1 MPNSQKIRHS
11 LSSAQSGMWFA
22 QQLDPLNPIYNT
34 GEYIEINGNINHEIF
49 ELAVR
54 KVVKEAE
61 ALHVR
66 FEEDEIGPWQVIEG
80 SSTFHMHF
88 IDVRKEENP
97 EEAAKVWMKNDLSVP
112 IDLKEDKLFTEALI
126 QVENNRFFWYQ
137 RIHHIVMDGYGFS
150 LLSQKVA
157 NEYTSLIEET
167 NKNEKPFGSLAK
179 IVQEDNEYRESKQF
193 QEDRTFWLEKFA
205 DEPEVISLAERA
217 PRTSNGFLRETA
229 YLSNAS
235 TKTLLEDINISLTS
249 WPEFVV
255 AVTSIYMHKLTGAN
269 DIVLGLPMMGRL
281 GSVSIHTPSMV
292 MNLVPL
298 RLKLTPNITFA
309 ELIQQV
315 SKEIRDVRRHHKYRH
330 EELRRDLKLLGENQR
345 LFGPLVNVM
354 PFDYG
359 LNFAGNRGITHN
371 LSAGPVD
378 DLSIN
383 VYKRFDENEL
393 MIHFDANPEVY
404 NGAKLALHK
413 ERFMSL
419 LELVINNYHKDEPI
433 GKINITLPEENH
445 KVLLEWNETKKAEEL
460 INLPILFEK
469 QVQKIQ
475 IK

>member
-34 GEYIEINGNINHEIF
+34 GEYVEINGNIHQEIF

-54 KVVKEAE
+54 KVVIEAE

-66 FEEDEIGPWQVIEG
+66 FEEDEIGPWQVIEE
-80 SSTFHMHF
+80 SQFYMHF

-97 EEAAKVWMKNDLSVP
+97 EEAAKVWMKNDLSMPV
-112 IDLKEDKLFTEALI
+112 DLKKDILFTEALI

-167 NKNEKPFGSLAK
+167 NKNEKPFGSLTK
-179 IVQEDNEYRESKQF
+179 VVQEDIEYRESKQF

-205 DEPEVISLAERA
+205 DEPEVVSLAERA
-217 PRTSNGFLRETA
+217 PRTSNGFSRETA
-229 YLSNAS
+229 YLSSSS

-249 WPEFVV
+249 WPEFIV
-255 AVTSIYMHKLTGAN
+255 AVTSIYMHKLTGEN

-298 RLKLTPNITFA
+298 RLTVTPNITLA
-309 ELIQQV
+309 ELLQQV

-345 LFGPLVNVM
+345 LF
-354 PFDYG
+354 D
-359 LNFAGNRGITHN
+359 R
-371 LSAGPVD
+371 
-378 DLSIN
+378 
-383 VYKRFDENEL
+383 
-393 MIHFDANPEVY
+393 
-404 NGAKLALHK
+404 
-413 ERFMSL
+413 
-419 LELVINNYHKDEPI
+419 
-433 GKINITLPEENH
+433 
-445 KVLLEWNETKKAEEL
+445 
-460 INLPILFEK
+460 
-469 QVQKIQ
+469 
-475 IK
+475 